1 MAYGNGFCVRKI
13 LRKSDNQSLN
23 DLEVLF
29 LDTGFGSQW
38 WIYFGF
44 LVKWDTE
51 DTPSLIFLFC
61 SFFLSRGSSCAMS
74 SILLF
79 DTDLQSIEYIHSLV
93 NFCLPRQSCTSLLGD
108 FSVGFVLVI
117 IVCLVLHNHLRIEDF
132 PRNAKAKH

>member
-1 MAYGNGFCVRKI
+1 MGYGNGFCVRKI

-61 SFFLSRGSSCAMS
+61 
-74 SILLF
+74 
-79 DTDLQSIEYIHSLV
+79 
-93 NFCLPRQSCTSLLGD
+93 
-108 FSVGFVLVI
+108 
-117 IVCLVLHNHLRIEDF
+117 
-132 PRNAKAKH
+132 